1 MVVRFLIISTMMA
14 LLAGCAAP
22 PTTAPTLSSPTSIPS
37 PTAPATEL
45 DITPLDWLRESP
57 FEPMPS
63 VLPEMIT
70 VGLPKGFSAMEP
82 GFGSS
87 ELPDGHL
94 VQVMGVEYQRP
105 VGDQVYIENSVT
117 VQFFSYDSRNGRS
130 EHLDI
135 LESQGYEWAF
145 EEVSNQRVAC
155 YRTSGADGRV
165 WISGPFLI
173 VVFSGLD
180 TSERG
185 PWVGPFTEVYLAQF
199 PPP

>member
-1 MVVRFLIISTMMA
+1 MVVRFFISSVMTA
-14 LLAGCAAP
+14 LLAGCATTLSTSPATSSPSSTTP
-22 PTTAPTLSSPTSIPS
+22 PTTPTTDV
-37 PTAPATEL
+37 
-45 DITPLDWLRESP
+45 DITPLDWLREKP

-70 VGLPKGFSAMEP
+70 IGLPEGFSAMEP

-87 ELPDGHL
+87 DLPDGHL
-94 VQVMGVEYQRP
+94 VQVMSVEYQRP
-105 VGDQVYIENSVT
+105 VGDQVYIENVVT
-117 VQFFSYDSRNGRS
+117 VQLFSYDSRSGRS

-135 LESQGYEWAF
+135 LEAQGYEWSF
-145 EEVSNQRVAC
+145 SEVSNQRVTC

-185 PWVGPFTEVYLAQF
+185 PWVDPFTEVYLAQF
-199 PPP
+199 PQP

>member
-1 MVVRFLIISTMMA
+1 MVVHLLIISAMMA
-14 LLAGCAAP
+14 LLCGCATP
-22 PTTAPTLSSPTSIPS
+22 PATTSIVPS
-37 PTAPATEL
+37 PTATTPATIPAA
-45 DITPLDWLRESP
+45 DIDISPLDWLRERP

-70 VGLPKGFSAMEP
+70 VGLPAGFSAMEP

-117 VQFFSYDSRNGRS
+117 VQLFSYDSLNGRS

-135 LESQGYEWAF
+135 LEAQGYEWTF
-145 EEVSNQRVAC
+145 EEVFKQRVAC

-185 PWVGPFTEVYLAQF
+185 PWVDTFTEIYLSQF

>member
-1 MVVRFLIISTMMA
+1 MVARLLLISAMMA
-14 LLAGCAAP
+14 LLGGCAAP
-22 PTTAPTLSSPTSIPS
+22 PTTSPTVPS
-37 PTAPATEL
+37 PTATTPATIPATDV
-45 DITPLDWLRESP
+45 DISPLDWLRESP

-70 VGLPKGFSAMEP
+70 VGLPAGFFAMEP

-117 VQFFSYDSRNGRS
+117 VQLFSYDSHNGRS

-135 LESQGYEWAF
+135 LESQGYLWTF
-145 EEVSNQRVAC
+145 EEVSSQRVAC

-185 PWVGPFTEVYLAQF
+185 PWVDSFTEIYLAQF